1 MQSRRILFFALC
13 TCLLIAAPVHAED
26 SIELAGDVLQFVLPA
41 AAYGMTFGFQDPEG
55 RIQYTKSLALSTA
68 VTWGLKLSVDR
79 ERPNGG
85 SYSMPSGHASVAF
98 SGASFIQRRYGWE
111 YGIPAYMAA
120 TFVAFS
126 RVHSD
131 DHFVEDVAVG
141 AFIGIISTYLFTDP
155 YERGL
160 HVVPLVGNG
169 TYGVL
174 FTTQW

>member
-1 MQSRRILFFALC
+1 MKARRILFYALC
-13 TCLLIAAPVHAED
+13 ACLLIAPQAQAD
-26 SIELAGDVLQFVLPA
+26 DTIERAGDVLQFVLPA

-111 YGIPAYMAA
+111 YGIPAYLAA
-120 TFVAFS
+120 TFVAYS
-126 RVHSD
+126 RVESD
-131 DHFVEDVAVG
+131 NHFAEDVVVG
-141 AFIGIISTYLFTDP
+141 AAIGIISTYLFTTP

-169 TYGVL
+169 VYGLLV
-174 FTTQW
+174 TTHW